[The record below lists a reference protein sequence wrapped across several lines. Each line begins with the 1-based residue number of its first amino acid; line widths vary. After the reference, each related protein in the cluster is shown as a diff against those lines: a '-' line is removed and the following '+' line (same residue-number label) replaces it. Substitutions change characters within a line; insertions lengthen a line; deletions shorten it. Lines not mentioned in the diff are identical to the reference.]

1 MITSVYHWE
10 KSSLRGVINAAMLCF
25 LSSLAMVVLSFSTVD
40 MKKAS
45 DSLPAM
51 TKVMRWDE
59 GSLRGTT
66 RLKTRAEAIQPVF
79 TFQAL

>member
-1 MITSVYHWE
+1 
-10 KSSLRGVINAAMLCF
+10 
-25 LSSLAMVVLSFSTVD
+25 MVVLSFSTVD